1 MSQPE
6 QSPQPIAEPRVTNS
20 SNRWDIV
27 EAEHFNHP
35 ERPEEFR
42 GFYLLAGGA
51 PAQQEILIISTKFSS
66 NTSPFTFYGAV
77 CVKPDDLAEL
87 DHPDRFERLTNFHIE
102 GNGTSYDTGE
112 GTVTFVSEFHI
123 VEGTGTKKFEGITGS
138 GRLGFVLSGPGS
150 GARGAGFCFFDNMN
164 SVGASLM

>member
-6 QSPQPIAEPRVTNS
+6 QSPQPVAEPRVTNP

-27 EAEHFNHP
+27 VAEHFNHP

-42 GFYLLAGGA
+42 GSYLLARGA
-51 PAQQEILIISTKFSS
+51 PAQQENLIISTKFSS
-66 NTSPFTFYGAV
+66 NRSPFTFYGAV
-77 CVKPDDLAEL
+77 SVKPDDLAEL
-87 DHPDRFERLTNFHIE
+87 DHLERLTNFHIE

-112 GTVTFVSEFHI
+112 GSVTFVCEFHI
-123 VEGTGTKKFEGITGS
+123 VEGTGTKEFEGITGS
-138 GRLGFVLSGPGS
+138 GRLGFVLVGPGS
-150 GARGAGFCFFDNMN
+150 GSRGAGFCFFDNMN